1 MRLRLLVAVVVAL
14 VLGALVA
21 PRVLAGTDSS
31 DPAYAQH
38 DLDNISRSSGRHLAD
53 LTRPEWHVAMQEAT
67 AQSYLAALGVQLAD
81 LNNGRIHTGLG
92 QWIPGGSV
100 GDPEAYNTMPSR
112 RVGVFGRTRA
122 QPSGHVWGGEGGGR
136 RPGLRLTHRALP
148 A

>member
-67 AQSYLAALGVQLAD
+67 AQSYLAALGIQLAD

-100 GDPEAYNTMPSR
+100 GDPEAYNAMPSR
-112 RVGVFGRTRA
+112 RGGVLARA
-122 QPSGHVWGGEGGGR
+122 GAQLARPARGGGGAGPGPR
-136 RPGLRLTHRALP
+136 RVSPPWTI
-148 A
+148 